1 MAYEMNKG
9 GSKDLFNCHKQSL
22 SQTSIIEK
30 STEKSSQL
38 KKYEINSKLIKK
50 IMKN

>member
-9 GSKDLFNCHKQSL
+9 GPKDLFNCHKQSL

-30 STEKSSQL
+30 STEKSGQL
-38 KKYEINSKLIKK
+38 ENYQINSKLIK
-50 IMKN
+50 

>member
-1 MAYEMNKG
+1 MAYDMNEG
-9 GSKDLFNCHKQSL
+9 GSKDLFNFHKQSL
-22 SQTSIIEK
+22 SQTSIMEK

-38 KKYEINSKLIKK
+38 KKYQINSKLIRK

>member
-9 GSKDLFNCHKQSL
+9 GSKDLFNCLKQSL

-38 KKYEINSKLIKK
+38 KKYEINSKLINK

>member
-9 GSKDLFNCHKQSL
+9 GSKDLFNCPKQSL
-22 SQTSIIEK
+22 CQTSIIEK

-38 KKYEINSKLIKK
+38 KKCQINSKLITK

>member
-1 MAYEMNKG
+1 MAYDMNKG
-9 GSKDLFNCHKQSL
+9 GSKYLFNCHKKSL
-22 SQTSIIEK
+22 SQTSIIKK
-30 STEKSSQL
+30 STEKLSQL